1 MVGWRKNG
9 AENNQNLPFF
19 PSRDYYVREELRFG
33 PPYDLEVYGLEEAQ
47 ERELEG
53 GEGANTSIRQ
63 VSSKQSLTFGY
74 DNLTVEHLDST
85 QHLLEQ
91 VTVDKF
97 RLS

>member
-1 MVGWRKNG
+1 MLKMQLLMAMSIAHYRS
-9 AENNQNLPFF
+9 LC
-19 PSRDYYVREELRFG
+19 SRDYYVREELRFG

-53 GEGANTSIRQ
+53 GEGTNTSMRQ
-63 VSSKQSLTFGY
+63 VSNKQSLTFGY

-91 VTVDKF
+91 VNLETPTQV
-97 RLS
+97 